1 LQGKEFAS
9 THKAGV
15 EVAAITSAFV
25 CQRDGDTLIVTPT
38 MDLRELIY
46 QQIEAGAADILR
58 QLREGV
64 VKNVVL
70 DFHRTD
76 YCGSTALGF
85 FIKLW
90 KRVTDCHGR
99 MAFCNLSAHEREVL
113 HVTKLDGLWPICS
126 SRDQALAAVRGDAV
140 E

>member
-1 LQGKEFAS
+1 M
-9 THKAGV
+9 
-15 EVAAITSAFV
+15 AAITSAFE
-25 CQRDGDTLIVTPT
+25 CQRDGATLIVIPT
-38 MDLRELIY
+38 MDLRELNF
-46 QQIEAGAADILR
+46 QQIEVGAEDLLC

-85 FIKLW
+85 FVKLW
-90 KRVTDCHGR
+90 KRVTDCNGR
-99 MAFCNLSAHEREVL
+99 MAFCNLSENEREVL
-113 HVTKLDGLWPICS
+113 QVTKLDGLWPICS
-126 SRDQALAAVRGDAV
+126 SRDQALAAVRGAAV